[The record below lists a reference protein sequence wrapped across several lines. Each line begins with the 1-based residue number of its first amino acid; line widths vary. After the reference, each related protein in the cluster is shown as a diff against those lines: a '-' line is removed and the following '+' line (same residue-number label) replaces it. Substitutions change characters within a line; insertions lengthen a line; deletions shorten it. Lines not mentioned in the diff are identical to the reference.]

1 MTSGIRRIR
10 GLVLAVLVVLAAALL
25 LEYWSPAWWRRLSY
39 PLDYEPSIQAA
50 AKRYTVDPYLIAA
63 MIRIESSF
71 DPEVKSP
78 KGAVGLMQVLP
89 STARYVEKRRGNSRL
104 TTTLARPAYNI
115 DVGTAYF
122 RYLVDR
128 YGTTEY
134 ALAAY
139 NGGETNVD
147 KWIAGREADKPRDVV
162 RDFPFSETRA
172 FVKKVLDTRLIYR
185 ELYPEAF

>member
-1 MTSGIRRIR
+1 MTFGIRRIR
-10 GLVLAVLVVLAAALL
+10 GLVLVVLAVLVAALL

-50 AKRYTVDPYLIAA
+50 AKRHAVDPYLITA
-63 MIRIESSF
+63 MIRVESSF

-104 TTTLARPAYNI
+104 TTSLVRPAYNI
-115 DVGTAYF
+115 DIGTAYF

-139 NGGETNVD
+139 NGGEANVD
-147 KWIAGREADKPRDVV
+147 KWIAGRESETPREVV
-162 RDFPFSETRA
+162 RDFPFPETRA
-172 FVKKVLDTRLIYR
+172 FVRKVLETRLIYL

>member
-1 MTSGIRRIR
+1 MTSGMRRIR
-10 GLVLAVLVVLAAALL
+10 GLVLAVLVVLIAALL

-39 PLDYEPSIQAA
+39 PLDYEPSIKAA
-50 AKRYTVDPYLIAA
+50 GKRYAVDPYLIAA

-104 TTTLARPAYNI
+104 TASLARPAYNI
-115 DVGTAYF
+115 DIGTAYF

-139 NGGETNVD
+139 NGGEANVD
-147 KWIAGREADKPRDVV
+147 KWITGREDDKPRDVV